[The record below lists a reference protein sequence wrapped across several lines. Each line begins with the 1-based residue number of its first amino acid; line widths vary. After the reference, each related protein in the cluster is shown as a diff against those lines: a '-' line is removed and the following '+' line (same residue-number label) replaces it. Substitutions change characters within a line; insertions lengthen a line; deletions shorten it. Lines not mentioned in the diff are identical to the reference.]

1 MYLLWRCICIFELA
15 TSCGQRTIT
24 FLSYSEAVV
33 RLPCRAT
40 SRPNSR
46 CRYKGLRLPFRRRP
60 IWREIYHRSF
70 IFSSAVDFCG
80 LLRFSGRPLQAMVS
94 LTFRPC
100 ICRTSSVASSLNYS
114 ARRRWIRIS
123 SRTYVS
129 LVARRIARR
138 FVYLLWCQKDDSHTG
153 RGRVERR
160 RRDLVEQL
168 SRSLTR
174 TDLAKMPNWHLES

>member
-1 MYLLWRCICIFELA
+1 MYLLCRCICIFELA

-70 IFSSAVDFCG
+70 IYSSAVDFCG
-80 LLRFSGRPLQAMVS
+80 LLRFQADPSRLWSLSLSVHASVGHLQSRRLWIIQLDDDEFESVRAR
-94 LTFRPC
+94 TFH
-100 ICRTSSVASSLNYS
+100 SSLVGLQDVSYTS
-114 ARRRWIRIS
+114 FDAKRTIRI
-123 SRTYVS
+123 R
-129 LVARRIARR
+129 
-138 FVYLLWCQKDDSHTG
+138 DDGGWSGVGGT
-153 RGRVERR
+153 
-160 RRDLVEQL
+160 
-168 SRSLTR
+168 
-174 TDLAKMPNWHLES
+174 